1 MNEEPPSISAEPGKL
16 GIRKKIKET
25 VNDAEVAKTLLPHDH
40 PFGTKRPP
48 IDTEYFETFNR
59 ENVTLVDIKKNP
71 VKNLNSDGIT
81 LESGDRI
88 QADIIVFATGFDAM
102 TGSLLKLGVVGRKNV
117 TLAEAWQNGPQTFL
131 GLSTN
136 GFPNLFMI
144 TGPGSP
150 SVLTNM
156 PRAIEQHAEWITNCM
171 NHCDEV
177 GAMTIEAENTA
188 MLNWTDHVT
197 AVANQTLLPKANHS
211 WYFGGN
217 IPGKPRTF
225 MPYSAGLDKFRSNCE
240 EIAKSGYIGFKI
252 TQS

>member
-1 MNEEPPSISAEPGKL
+1 
-16 GIRKKIKET
+16 
-25 VNDAEVAKTLLPHDH
+25 
-40 PFGTKRPP
+40 
-48 IDTEYFETFNR
+48 
-59 ENVTLVDIKKNP
+59 
-71 VKNLNSDGIT
+71 
-81 LESGDRI
+81 
-88 QADIIVFATGFDAM
+88 M
-102 TGSLLKLGVVGRKNV
+102 TGSLLKLGIIGRNNL
-117 TLAEAWQNGPQTFL
+117 TLADAWQNGPRTFL

-171 NHCDEV
+171 KHCDEV

-240 EIAKSGYIGFKI
+240 QIAKAGYKGFKI
-252 TQS
+252 TQ